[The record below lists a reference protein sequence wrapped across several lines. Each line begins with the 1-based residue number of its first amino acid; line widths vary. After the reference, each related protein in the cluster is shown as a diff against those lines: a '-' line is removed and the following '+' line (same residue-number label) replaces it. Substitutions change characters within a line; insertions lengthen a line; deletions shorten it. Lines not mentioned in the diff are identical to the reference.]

1 MGAQPPF
8 DWFNGGMSDSAS
20 VERQR
25 AGYAGI
31 AGVSIALGFTELFA
45 GMFATVPSA
54 MASIGALVVDV
65 SPPWL
70 QKFAIRIFGT
80 QDKLVL
86 GIGIFVVA
94 VLVGMVLGRRST
106 KNPFPIIVGFFGF
119 GVVGIA
125 FQLQEPEA
133 VSVAVVAATLIAMGI
148 GIAVFYWLRMVW
160 VTAERDIADE
170 TTNDIGRRRMLLV
183 VAAVATV
190 TVVTIGAGRSML
202 RSRSEAQRAAL
213 VLPIPLQALPDP
225 GPEHDFG
232 LEGVA
237 PVVVGNATFYRID
250 TALVVPAIDPEM
262 WSLRIHGMVDEEITL
277 SYADIEAMNQ
287 IERYV
292 TLSCVSNEVGGRLV
306 GNALWTG
313 VLLKDVLELVGVQ
326 PGAEQLVSRSV
337 DGWSSGFP
345 IEYALGDAEAMIATG
360 MNREVLPTSH
370 GFPARLVVPGLYG
383 YVSATKWLREIELAT
398 WDGFDGYWI
407 PRGWDKE
414 GPILTQ
420 SRIDRPKR
428 DGSIAAGSF
437 TLGGVAWAPTR
448 LIDRVEVQIDD
459 GPWVEAELAE
469 SLSDASWR
477 LWKID
482 AEFEPG
488 DHTASVRA
496 TDGTGV
502 TQTDVR
508 KRSRPGGATGYHKIA
523 FTAT

>member
-1 MGAQPPF
+1 
-8 DWFNGGMSDSAS
+8 MSESTTL
-20 VERQR
+20 ERQR

-31 AGVSIALGFTELFA
+31 AGVSVALGFTELFA
-45 GMFATVPSA
+45 GMFASVPSA
-54 MASIGALVVDV
+54 MSSIGAIVIDI

-70 QKFAIRIFGT
+70 QKFAIETFGT

-94 VLVGMVLGRRST
+94 ALIGMVLGRRSVEG
-106 KNPFPIIVGFFGF
+106 PMPIIAGFAVFGA
-119 GVVGIA
+119 VGIA
-125 FQLQEPEA
+125 TQMQEAEA
-133 VSVAVVAATLIAMGI
+133 AVAAVVSSTLIAMGI
-148 GIAVFYWLRMVW
+148 GIAAFYLARMYW
-160 VTAERDIADE
+160 VPKERDISDDA
-170 TTNDIGRRRMLLV
+170 TNDIGRRRVLLGF
-183 VAAVATV
+183 AAVATV
-190 TVVTIGAGRSML
+190 TVVTIGAGRMML
-202 RSRSEAQRAAL
+202 QSRSEAQRAAL

-232 LEGVA
+232 LAGVA
-237 PVVVGNATFYRID
+237 PVVVSNATFYRID
-250 TALVVPAIDPEM
+250 TALTVPAIDPEM
-262 WSLRIHGMVDEEITL
+262 WSLRIHGMVDEEVTL
-277 SYADIEAMNQ
+277 TYADIEAMNQ

-292 TLSCVSNEVGGRLV
+292 TLACVSNEVGGRLV

-313 VLLKDVLELVGVQ
+313 VLLKDVLELAGVQ

-337 DGWSSGFP
+337 DGWTSGFP
-345 IEYALGDAEAMIATG
+345 VEHALGDAEAMIATG

-383 YVSATKWLREIELAT
+383 YVSATKWLEEIELTT

-420 SRIDRPKR
+420 ARIDRPKR
-428 DGSIAAGSF
+428 DGDITAGSF

-448 LIDRVEVQIDD
+448 RIDRVEVQIDD
-459 GPWVEAELAE
+459 GPWMDAELAE

-488 DHTASVRA
+488 DHTATVRA
-496 TDGTGV
+496 TDGTGA

-508 KRSRPGGATGYHKIA
+508 KRSRPGAATGHHKIA